1 MISELKTII
10 VKKEID
16 KSNVQ
21 NAIKEQL
28 LIFAFNALNIKVDK
42 QEFVCAQEIKNQVV
56 LLNIKKRPEIM
67 QLKLNNQNIRKEE
80 DRQLLI
86 NYFSL
91 KFLKEVLNLKFI
103 SIKNLKIN
111 IYYKKMKIYINYFLK
126 INRWIIERI
135 QKNVLKINIILV
147 TWITI

>member
-103 SIKNLKIN
+103 YFNKKFKNK
-111 IYYKKMKIYINYFLK
+111 YIL
-126 INRWIIERI
+126 
-135 QKNVLKINIILV
+135 
-147 TWITI
+147 